1 MSHSTVMPNSNKQEW
16 AASVDKATAFA
27 DKAKGTAASVS
38 ELASDVATAV
48 GAMASK
54 AACDAS
60 SIASQAAC
68 DVGKSADNLTASAG
82 AGLQQLG
89 DMLSKNAPHESVL
102 GSASQAVAKSV
113 KDGGD
118 YLEHAKISGITEDI
132 AHLIRRNPLPAVLI
146 ALGVGWFAAHKRRN

>member
-1 MSHSTVMPNSNKQEW
+1 MSHSTIMPGSNKQEW
-16 AASVDKATAFA
+16 APTVDKAREIAE
-27 DKAKGTAASVS
+27 KAKETAASVG

-68 DVGKSADNLTASAG
+68 DVGKKADDLTASAG
-82 AGLQQLG
+82 AGIQQWG
-89 DMLSKNAPHESVL
+89 DMLSKNAPHGNVL
-102 GSASQAVAKSV
+102 GSASQVVAQSV

-118 YLEHAKISGITEDI
+118 YLEHAKLSGITEDI
-132 AHLIRRNPLPAVLI
+132 AQLVRRNPLPAVLI
-146 ALGVGWFAAHKRRN
+146 ALGVGWFVAHKRRT